1 MTKRYIIIFIVGVLF
16 GLLFTC
22 SRSSIPSEKT
32 TTKIETKWKI
42 KTTTDTISISYPE
55 VRYVNRTLHT
65 TSDTR
70 TDIDS
75 TYYDYTYQRSIYGQD
90 NRFRI
95 DVKVEGWG
103 NIKNM
108 DYTIIEADSTA
119 YITETTTIEKTIV
132 KNAGGLFLSGEYI
145 RPISLNQAT
154 YRVNLDIVHGNV
166 IIGGSA
172 GYNSNTKQPEVGIKL
187 GIKLN

>member
-1 MTKRYIIIFIVGVLF
+1 MEKKYIIIFII
-16 GLLFTC
+16 GLLLGMLFTC
-22 SRSSIPSEKT
+22 SRSSEPSEKR
-32 TTKIETKWKI
+32 TTKTEIKWKVETKI
-42 KTTTDTISISYPE
+42 DTITIDKPIVKYI
-55 VRYVNRTLHT
+55 NRTLHT

-75 TYYDYTYQRSIYGQD
+75 TYYDYTYERSIYSQD
-90 NRFRI
+90 NKFRI

-103 NIKNM
+103 NIKKM
-108 DYTIIEADSTA
+108 DYTITEADSTA
-119 YITETTTIEKTIV
+119 YITTTETIEKTIL

-145 RPISLNQAT
+145 RPISVNQPT
-154 YRVNLDIVHGNV
+154 YKVNLDFVKKNV